1 MSGMAHILVVEDDE
15 NLRVAL
21 EDNLDDEGY
30 RVTAVA
36 DGRSALKALAK
47 GDVELVILDIMLP
60 DIDGYAVCKQIR
72 EKSYPVRVLML
83 TARTLESDLVTGF
96 DAGADDYLSKPY
108 RLRELLAR
116 VGALLRRP
124 TADTVRASQV
134 PSSSADRMAFG
145 HFELDF
151 AARLVRDREGEEMKL
166 TRTEFDLLAC
176 LLRNAGRALSRDEI
190 LAAAWDPNIVVDP
203 RTVDNFV
210 SSLKRKLGW
219 DKSTPWRITTVRGVG
234 YRLEIDPS

>member
-1 MSGMAHILVVEDDE
+1 MSEKGHILIVEDDE
-15 NLRVAL
+15 NLRMAL

-30 RVTAVA
+30 KVTSAA
-36 DGRSALKALAK
+36 DGKTALKALLK
-47 GDVELVILDIMLP
+47 GDIQVVILDIMLP
-60 DIDGYAVCKQIR
+60 DIDGYEVCKQIR
-72 EKSYPVRVLML
+72 DKGYPVRVLML

-116 VGALLRRP
+116 VGALMRRP
-124 TADTVRASQV
+124 VAEAAATSSQ
-134 PSSSADRMAFG
+134 PAQDRVKFG
-145 HFELDF
+145 AFELDF
-151 AARLVRDREGEEMKL
+151 AARLLRDADGEEVQL

-176 LLRNAGRALSRDEI
+176 LLRNAGKAMSRDDI
-190 LAAAWDPNIVVDP
+190 LAAAWDPDIVVDP

-219 DKSTPWRITTVRGVG
+219 SKGTPWRIKTVRGVG
-234 YRLEIDPS
+234 YRMEVD